1 MKKIL
6 LSLFALL
13 AVFTSAFADNTTIS
27 WSANTDWTTTA
38 DGVLSYTQ
46 DPYTISVVKN
56 NGVTAPTVNASA
68 NDLRAYAK
76 NTITIQLLVMP

>member
-27 WSANTDWTTTA
+27 WSANTDWTTTE

-46 DPYTISVVKN
+46 D
-56 NGVTAPTVNASA
+56 
-68 NDLRAYAK
+68 
-76 NTITIQLLVMP
+76 LLS